1 MSSGGRA
8 AADKADALLEACLST
23 VAPSAR
29 VAAAQ
34 ALAALVARSDAAA
47 RVSLGVWGNAAAR
60 LATAAARAAAM
71 GEEELADALSALVG
85 ALSRPAEDATKPA
98 VRVFRLPGVRE
109 PLRVTEL
116 RVASHEAA
124 TTGTSLWAASLL
136 LAGVLATTYRRLLE
150 DGASVL
156 ELGCGVALPSLAGE
170 ARQVESQ
177 VRMRRAI
184 HRQCG
189 SKHGLS
195 DEKHCPEAESLH
207 ISGFCSTALPPLMGF
222 VQC

>member
-1 MSSGGRA
+1 MSQPHAGP
-8 AADKADALLEACLST
+8 DA
-23 VAPSAR
+23 
-29 VAAAQ
+29 
-34 ALAALVARSDAAA
+34 
-47 RVSLGVWGNAAAR
+47 GH
-60 LATAAARAAAM
+60 
-71 GEEELADALSALVG
+71 EEELADALSALVG

-177 VRMRRAI
+177 VRMRGAI
-184 HRQCG
+184 HRQ
-189 SKHGLS
+189 
-195 DEKHCPEAESLH
+195 
-207 ISGFCSTALPPLMGF
+207 
-222 VQC
+222 

>member
-8 AADKADALLEACLST
+8 AADKADALLETCLST

-71 GEEELADALSALVG
+71 GEEELADALSTLVG

-98 VRVFRLPGVRE
+98 VRVKLPPPAAAAQPGAPE
-109 PLRVTEL
+109 PKTNQQLRD
-116 RVASHEAA
+116 
-124 TTGTSLWAASLL
+124 LL
-136 LAGVLATTYRRLLE
+136 L
-150 DGASVL
+150 
-156 ELGCGVALPSLAGE
+156 P
-170 ARQVESQ
+170 
-177 VRMRRAI
+177 
-184 HRQCG
+184 
-189 SKHGLS
+189 K
-195 DEKHCPEAESLH
+195 
-207 ISGFCSTALPPLMGF
+207 
-222 VQC
+222 